1 MKHRLRRSLP
11 GIKHLEIQDH
21 GLFIVL
27 VEWKVDPQHQQ
38 ELIDS
43 IGDLVEKY
51 IKSDPGFISASFH
64 ASEDGRR
71 VINYAQ
77 WRSKADWSKSRA
89 SGDDEATIAVAA
101 AISCCGAKTLKVETF
116 RLDRVV
122 ENGNLN

>member
-1 MKHRLRRSLP
+1 MKHRLRRSIP
-11 GIKHLEIQDH
+11 DIQQSEIQDH

-38 ELIDS
+38 ELINS
-43 IGDLVEKY
+43 ICDLVEKY
-51 IKSDPGFISASFH
+51 IKSDPGFVSASFH

-77 WRSKADWSKSRA
+77 WKSKADWSKSRA
-89 SGDDEATIAVAA
+89 SGDDEATIAIAE
-101 AISCCGAKTLKVETF
+101 AISRCGAKTLKFETF